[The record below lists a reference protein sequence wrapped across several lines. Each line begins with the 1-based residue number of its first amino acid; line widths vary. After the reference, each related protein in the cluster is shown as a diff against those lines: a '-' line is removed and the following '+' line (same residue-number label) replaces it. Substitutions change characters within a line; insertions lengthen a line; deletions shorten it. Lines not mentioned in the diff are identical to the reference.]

1 MPLRHSVDEI
11 ELQNGMRGILIDV
24 PDSTVFSYEIH
35 FRAGDGYVT
44 DMAAQQTAHIMEHMV
59 FGPNKRFASPEAFS
73 QEFTKNGAYQNATT
87 WQRNM
92 SYYADGALM
101 EWDRIL
107 ELQAVSIAEPKFL
120 QKTLD
125 AEKGN
130 VKEEMI
136 GYANAHN
143 RVMWMHVQKATGEPS
158 LLDDEALKTVDAVT
172 LDHIKRH
179 HALTHTAR
187 NMRFSV
193 AGDLSK
199 HKQQIID
206 MFESWALPQGERL
219 PVEKIVRH
227 SSGPVYLYRK
237 DLANLIFG
245 IEIVLNRELSVKEM
259 VTMGA
264 LRRIL
269 TGSFHSRIFGKARK
283 RGLCYGMRSSSFTDI
298 AGTSTWELYG
308 QVGLDNASAL
318 FKLIISEL
326 KKVISGEISEQE
338 LSEAKQFALGDYQM
352 KGQTV
357 GQLSSWYSSDYFDY
371 EKITKLEDMP
381 QLISGTTNEEL
392 TALAQEFIEKGEWTL
407 GGIGSISEP
416 ALNDLYMQLAQL
428 FPKKVE

>member
-1 MPLRHSVDEI
+1 MPLRHSVEEI
-11 ELQNGMRGILIDV
+11 ELKNGMRGILIDV
-24 PDSTVFSYEIH
+24 PDSTVFSYEMH
-35 FRAGDGYVT
+35 FRAGDGYAT
-44 DMAAQQTAHIMEHMV
+44 DITTQQTAHIMEHMV
-59 FGPNKRFASPEAFS
+59 FGPNKKFSSSEAFS

-92 SYYADGALM
+92 SYYAEGAVM

-107 ELQAVSIAEPKFL
+107 ELQAVSIAEPNFL

-125 AEKGN
+125 SEKGN

-136 GYANAHN
+136 GYANSHQ
-143 RVMWMHVQKATGEPS
+143 RVMWAHVQRATGEPS

-172 LDHIKRH
+172 LNHIKQH
-179 HALTHTAR
+179 HTLTHTAK

-193 AGDLSK
+193 AGDLAK
-199 HKQQIID
+199 HKKRIIE
-206 MFESWALPQGERL
+206 MFESWALPEGERL
-219 PVEKIVRH
+219 PVISVVRH

-245 IEIVLNRELSVKEM
+245 IEIILNRELTEKEM
-259 VTMGA
+259 VAMGA
-264 LRRIL
+264 LRRML

-283 RGLCYGMRSSSFTDI
+283 RGLCYGVRSSSFTDI

-308 QVGLDNASAL
+308 QVGLDNATSL

-326 KKVISGEISEQE
+326 KKVLAGDISEQE

-357 GQLSSWYSSDYFDY
+357 GQLNSWYSTDYFDY

-381 QLISGTTNEEL
+381 HLINGTTAEQI
-392 TALAQEFIEKGEWTL
+392 TALAREFIERGEWTL
-407 GGIGSISEP
+407 GGIGSMTEP
-416 ALNDLYMQLAQL
+416 ALTDLYDQLAQL
-428 FPKKVE
+428 FSKKGG